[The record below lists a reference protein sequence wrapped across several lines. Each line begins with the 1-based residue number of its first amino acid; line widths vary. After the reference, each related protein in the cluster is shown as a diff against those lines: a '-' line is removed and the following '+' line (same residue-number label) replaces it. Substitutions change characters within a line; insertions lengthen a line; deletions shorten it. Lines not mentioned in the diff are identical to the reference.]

1 MYGNGLYF
9 TKDALYPAQSSFSPP
24 DNDGQQYMYL
34 SRVLVGEYTVGKQGM
49 VTPPQKNQ
57 SDSKESFDCVVDQIT
72 DPSVFV
78 IFYEGQ
84 FYPEYLITFSRWFF

>member
-1 MYGNGLYF
+1 MEMACTLPKMPF
-9 TKDALYPAQSSFSPP
+9 TQLSPLSLNPP

-72 DPSVFV
+72 DPSIFV